1 MDWVKSSRCS
11 AATCVEAAFVKSSAS
26 LNNGTCVEAGFVRS
40 SACADSACVEAA
52 PAGGTVLVRD
62 SKDLNIAPLAFPRE
76 AWHAFLDGVQAGEF
90 PR

>member
-11 AATCVEAAFVKSSAS
+11 AATCVEAAFAK
-26 LNNGTCVEAGFVRS
+26 S

-52 PAGGTVLVRD
+52 PVGGTVLVRD
-62 SKDLNIAPLAFPRE
+62 SKDLSIAPLAFPRE